1 MCPAPGLLPGLW
13 PEAPAGWTR
22 SPDPLPTSPGPGWC
36 LCVLHWA
43 CCGPSGL
50 RVVWALGDV
59 LLSVRRHKP
68 QQCPSA
74 TPPPSRA
81 AHGAGG
87 AAGRGAAP
95 GHLSGGHQGLYPEQ
109 VPCDGCHTAQ
119 VPAEAGPGHRHAPW
133 PPGQAHQLQGQG
145 GHRQLQ
151 GEPAWGEG
159 VRGQPQGEKHLAS
172 GFELPVQLSSWPL
185 CAVSLLEGLS
195 PIFPSCSSG
204 VFSETPCP
212 LGRLACVLRLGP
224 HTALGTLLCP
234 PSSPWGVQYPGCSVP
249 RDCLTC
255 VHFWVLGIHSP
266 FLEFLTTD
274 EADPTWGSGRSELG
288 FAPHVLWLQ
297 TWGPQTKAGTPPEL
311 PRPPLSKRRVPE
323 GTCPGSPT
331 AEGRFGTKSSP
342 SITTAS
348 CHLRNLRD
356 PDMGVCLSLP
366 CLST

>member
-22 SPDPLPTSPGPGWC
+22 SPDPLPTSPRPGWC

-95 GHLSGGHQGLYPEQ
+95 GHLSSGHQGLYPEQ
-109 VPCDGCHTAQ
+109 VPCHGCHTAQ

-185 CAVSLLEGLS
+185 CAISLLEGLS

-212 LGRLACVLRLGP
+212 PGRLACVLRLGP

-234 PSSPWGVQYPGCSVP
+234 PSSPWGVQYPGTVSLVFTSGSLASTAPSWNSSPRMRLTQPGALEGQSWGLLPMFSGSKPGVP
-249 RDCLTC
+249 KPRLA
-255 VHFWVLGIHSP
+255 LPLSY
-266 FLEFLTTD
+266 
-274 EADPTWGSGRSELG
+274 
-288 FAPHVLWLQ
+288 HVLLSQ
-297 TWGPQTKAGTPPEL
+297 RGGSQRGPVQGHPLLRADLAQNQAPASRL
-311 PRPPLSKRRVPE
+311 PAA
-323 GTCPGSPT
+323 T
-331 AEGRFGTKSSP
+331 
-342 SITTAS
+342 
-348 CHLRNLRD
+348 
-356 PDMGVCLSLP
+356 
-366 CLST
+366 